1 MTLPAGTLIQDQL
14 NWLQLH
20 DSNDIESSSGK
31 YYDIASNLTKILLDK
46 DGLVIRFDLPIKEI
60 VKIVKMKLYKM
71 LYLK

>member
-46 DGLVIRFDLPIKEI
+46 DGLVIRFDLTIKE
-60 VKIVKMKLYKM
+60 IVKMKLYKM

>member
-1 MTLPAGTLIQDQL
+1 MTFPAGTLIQDQL

-46 DGLVIRFDLPIKEI
+46 DGLVIRFDLTIKE
-60 VKIVKMKLYKM
+60 IVKMKLYKM